1 MAGGNLGGRLG
12 DTERNGQRGRSS
24 AFGGWSNFQ
33 TPPSS
38 WRSEGVPPPRTGEVI
53 VECEATMPSAE
64 TELAEKEMKETG
76 VREKGDVRESRK
88 ETDGTKGIRDTMRV
102 TEQPKMKVCRD
113 TAMGSMENEV
123 DIRESIQAGDVPKKK
138 RKEDSKR
145 CLGRPCTRRPSWRR
159 RRSPTKM
166 SDFRLRS
173 RGSVRRQAQRQL
185 PFENPLGI
193 SLVPRTTTSS
203 QYLNVRPVLIFQELV
218 NLVGFPVTGGPLKDE
233 LLDTLGRKIRIFAI
247 NQTNVRSTSLSEGQ
261 RKILS
266 NGLFLAVN
274 PVTFFIETRLFGD
287 PNNLFGDVMFARQNR
302 KKDSKLSTTRHHF
315 CGNFNGKT
323 QVSDKDNPVP
333 VSYRL
338 PVAAGQNTNSLAGAG
353 GKITDD
359 SSRRILI
366 FELCTSLAVPGESTT
381 GPEDEPS

>member
-1 MAGGNLGGRLG
+1 MNTERGEEAGGETPSPVAGGNLGGRLG

-64 TELAEKEMKETG
+64 TELAEKEMKETD

-145 CLGRPCTRRPSWRR
+145 RLG
-159 RRSPTKM
+159 
-166 SDFRLRS
+166 
-173 RGSVRRQAQRQL
+173 
-185 PFENPLGI
+185 
-193 SLVPRTTTSS
+193 
-203 QYLNVRPVLIFQELV
+203 
-218 NLVGFPVTGGPLKDE
+218 
-233 LLDTLGRKIRIFAI
+233 
-247 NQTNVRSTSLSEGQ
+247 
-261 RKILS
+261 
-266 NGLFLAVN
+266 
-274 PVTFFIETRLFGD
+274 
-287 PNNLFGDVMFARQNR
+287 
-302 KKDSKLSTTRHHF
+302 
-315 CGNFNGKT
+315 
-323 QVSDKDNPVP
+323 
-333 VSYRL
+333 
-338 PVAAGQNTNSLAGAG
+338 
-353 GKITDD
+353 
-359 SSRRILI
+359 
-366 FELCTSLAVPGESTT
+366 
-381 GPEDEPS
+381 

>member
-1 MAGGNLGGRLG
+1 
-12 DTERNGQRGRSS
+12 
-24 AFGGWSNFQ
+24 
-33 TPPSS
+33 
-38 WRSEGVPPPRTGEVI
+38 
-53 VECEATMPSAE
+53 MPSAE
-64 TELAEKEMKETG
+64 TELAEKEMKETD

-145 CLGRPCTRRPSWRR
+145 RLGRPCTRRPSWRR

-173 RGSVRRQAQRQL
+173 RGSVRWQAQRQL
-185 PFENPLGI
+185 PFENPLGT

-233 LLDTLGRKIRIFAI
+233 LLDTLGRKIRIFAVSLPSI
-247 NQTNVRSTSLSEGQ
+247 KPTSAPPPC
-261 RKILS
+261 RKA
-266 NGLFLAVN
+266 N
-274 PVTFFIETRLFGD
+274 
-287 PNNLFGDVMFARQNR
+287 AR
-302 KKDSKLSTTRHHF
+302 
-315 CGNFNGKT
+315 
-323 QVSDKDNPVP
+323 
-333 VSYRL
+333 
-338 PVAAGQNTNSLAGAG
+338 SLAM
-353 GKITDD
+353 D
-359 SSRRILI
+359 
-366 FELCTSLAVPGESTT
+366 CSLQ
-381 GPEDEPS
+381 